1 MNPLVAVLVISGL
14 GCFASLAM
22 LTALASAGASLA
34 NGIAN
39 AAASTALLT
48 SQCTSTLLIVIAL
61 FAGGVLGAGIAR
73 LQVSSPQ
80 SPTHKW
86 LPGPNA
92 NWQRLDSVAQAQ
104 LPPPQ
109 TQPISH
115 PQMLLPAKVEDDDEL
130 SLQGWG
136 F

>member
-1 MNPLVAVLVISGL
+1 MNRLVAVLVISGL

-34 NGIAN
+34 NGVAN

-48 SQCTSTLLIVIAL
+48 SQCTSTLLIMIAL

-73 LQVSSPQ
+73 LQVHP
-80 SPTHKW
+80 PHAPNPKW

-92 NWQRLDSVAQAQ
+92 NWKRLDSVNPAQ
-104 LPPPQ
+104 LPK
-109 TQPISH
+109 TQPIERPH
-115 PQMLLPAKVEDDDEL
+115 LLLEAKAEEDDEL